1 MGTFNW
7 PVTVISADGA
17 RRETV
22 EALVDTG
29 ATYTSLPASLLERLG
44 IQRGLQLDF
53 TLADGSVLWQDT
65 GRARLSINGVAAYC
79 TVLFAEDDL
88 LPLLGAETL
97 ERIELVVDPV
107 RERLLPFWV
116 LRI

>member
-7 PVTVISADGA
+7 AVTVISADGR

-29 ATYTSLPASLLERLG
+29 ATYTSLPSAMLERLG
-44 IQRGLQLDF
+44 IERGPQLDF
-53 TLADGSVLWQDT
+53 TLADGRVMWQES
-65 GRARLSINGVAAYC
+65 GEAILRINGAAAIC

-97 ERIELVVDPV
+97 ERIEMLVGPV
-107 RERLLPFWV
+107 RKLLLPIWI
-116 LRI
+116 LWS